1 MECPRCGTE
10 ADGRFCGSCGA
21 TLATQACG
29 SCQAPVQAGHR
40 YCSQCGAEQGAPSAA
55 SSGPSKRS
63 SSEGPAGAPSGA
75 PDAPAPASPPSSAP
89 PAGASTRAAASVPA
103 EDDPVSFETTHSS
116 SLDHKGWWIIGAAVV
131 AGIFFLAVPYVWTG
145 WTDGGNGERMPM
157 GAVAPG
163 AQGGGQGMA
172 PGGGTGVDL
181 SSMTPREA
189 ADRLF
194 NRVMTALGEGDTA
207 EVDTFL
213 PMALD
218 AYAMVP
224 DLDADGHF
232 HVSLL
237 QQAQGDYRGGMET
250 AEIVLETEPDHLLAR
265 YAAGEAARNLGD
277 TDRAREH
284 FSHLLEVFDEE
295 AARDLPEYQEHGS
308 FLPTIQAT
316 AEDFL
321 ATGGP

>member
-1 MECPRCGTE
+1 MKCPRCDAE
-10 ADGRFCGSCGA
+10 ADGRFCGACGA
-21 TLATQACG
+21 TLTARTCG
-29 SCQAPVQAGHR
+29 SCKAQVPPGHR
-40 YCSQCGAEQGAPSAA
+40 YCSECGAEQGAPAVGSPGPTESAA
-55 SSGPSKRS
+55 
-63 SSEGPAGAPSGA
+63 APPGGTSRADSGA
-75 PDAPAPASPPSSAP
+75 PAVPPPAASPAGSPSPSP
-89 PAGASTRAAASVPA
+89 SGQVQ
-103 EDDPVSFETTHSS
+103 DDPISFEATHSS

-163 AQGGGQGMA
+163 PGQGGGQGMA
-172 PGGGTGVDL
+172 PSGGTGVDL

-194 NRVMTALGEGDTA
+194 NRVMTAMGEGNTA
-207 EVDTFL
+207 EVESFL

-237 QQAQGDYRGGMET
+237 QQAQGNYPGAMET
-250 AEIVLETEPDHLLAR
+250 AEIVLDTQPNHLLAR
-265 YAAGEAARNLGD
+265 YAAGEAARNMGD

-321 ATGGP
+321 AGGGS

>member
-1 MECPRCGTE
+1 MKCPRCD
-10 ADGRFCGSCGA
+10 ADASGRFCGSCGA
-21 TLATQACG
+21 TLAKQECG
-29 SCQAPVQAGHR
+29 HCRTHVPPGHR
-40 YCSQCGAEQGAPSAA
+40 YCSECGAEQGAAAVVGRTPPDPVTLPTDPSVPLSATT
-55 SSGPSKRS
+55 SPSD
-63 SSEGPAGAPSGA
+63 PTTAPPPPG
-75 PDAPAPASPPSSAP
+75 ASP
-89 PAGASTRAAASVPA
+89 STHLGKA
-103 EDDPVSFETTHSS
+103 EGDAVGHEATHSS
-116 SLDHKGWWIIGAAVV
+116 SLEHKGWWIIGAAVL
-131 AGIFFLAVPYVWTG
+131 AGAVFLAVPYVWTG

-157 GAVAPG
+157 GAVAP
-163 AQGGGQGMA
+163 AAPQGGVAGMA
-172 PGGGTGVDL
+172 LGGGTDVDL

-194 NRVMTALGEGDTA
+194 NRVMTALGDGDTA
-207 EVDTFL
+207 EVESFL

-237 QQAQGDYRGGMET
+237 QQAQGDHQGGMET
-250 AEIVLETEPDHLLAR
+250 AEIVLEEEPDHLLAR

-277 TDRAREH
+277 RDRAREH
-284 FSHLLEVFDEE
+284 FAHLLEVFDQE
-295 AARDLPEYQEHGS
+295 AARDLPEYQEHAS

-321 ATGGP
+321 TTGGA